1 MHLNVQKNDKF
12 LAFLVILYYICT
24 NLAYIRVNT
33 SVYALQVALWNWQIV
48 LWDCARHRGSK
59 KAPF

>member
-1 MHLNVQKNDKF
+1 MHHNVLNFDKF
-12 LAFLVILYYICT
+12 LAFSVILYYICT

-48 LWDCARHRGSK
+48 
-59 KAPF
+59 